1 MPCAAD
7 EPYRLNGARTAHG
20 SWKQGLNAQR
30 IERPGA
36 TGKTQAERDSDL
48 RLISLV
54 EQGDAG
60 AFGELYRKYQ
70 TRLTR
75 FLGNLV
81 RQPQIVE
88 EVLDDTL
95 MVVWERARDFKGE
108 SKLSTWIFAIAY
120 RKAMKAIRRY
130 DAPIEDH
137 DAENRASQED
147 SPEQAVGHARL
158 HRVLREAMAELS
170 PDHRGVVELTYFQ
183 DLSYREIAEI
193 MDCPVDT
200 VKTRMFYA
208 RRQLK
213 QRLDGELPDWI

>member
-1 MPCAAD
+1 MLELPA
-7 EPYRLNGARTAHG
+7 N
-20 SWKQGLNAQR
+20 R
-30 IERPGA
+30 IER
-36 TGKTQAERDSDL
+36 R
-48 RLISLV
+48 SLV
-54 EQGDAG
+54 EQSGDADQRLLILVRARDKD
-60 AFGELYRKYQ
+60 AFEELYRKYQ
-70 TRLTR
+70 LRLTR
-75 FLGNLV
+75 FVGNLI

-95 MVVWERARDFKGE
+95 MVVWERAADFKGE

-130 DAPIEDH
+130 DAPIEDSQ
-137 DAENRASQED
+137 AQNRASHEA
-147 SPEQAVGHARL
+147 SPEDAFGQARL
-158 HRVLREAMAELS
+158 HRLLRDAMDELS

-213 QRLDGELPDWI
+213 LRLNGELPDWI